1 MKKFFVVDQTL
12 TSSGI
17 AEQENYVFDTSVE
30 ANKTAAAF
38 WDHLTA
44 AEQRRRHIFAVVVDE
59 SMLDPEAFDD
69 SGVIDWGFWTSCDSF
84 AGAFDSDNIT

>member
-1 MKKFFVVDQTL
+1 MKKYLVVDQTL

-17 AEQENYVFDTSVE
+17 AEEETYVFDTSSE

-44 AEQRRRHIFAVVVDE
+44 AERRKRHIFAAVVDE

-69 SGVIDWGFWTSCDSF
+69 SGAVDWSFWSCCDSF
-84 AGAFDSDNIT
+84 PGAFDSDNIT